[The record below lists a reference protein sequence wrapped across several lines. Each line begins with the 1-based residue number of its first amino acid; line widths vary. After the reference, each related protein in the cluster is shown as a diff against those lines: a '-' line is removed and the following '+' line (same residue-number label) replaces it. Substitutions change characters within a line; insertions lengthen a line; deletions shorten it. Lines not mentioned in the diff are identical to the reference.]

1 MLETAAAFLRLRSV
15 LVSEK
20 DARRQKSFWIGDLE
34 MDASKGTVYVI
45 DDDADVRGGLT
56 RLLRSAGWIVDAYA
70 AAQDFLEKA
79 TCDAVGCILLD
90 VSMPRMS
97 GPELHDQLRARG
109 SRLPVI
115 YLTGHGTVS
124 LGVNAM
130 RHGAFDFI
138 EKPADA
144 DALLR
149 VVTDA
154 VAQREQASAQE
165 SELDDIRGRLVR
177 LSPRELEVM
186 NHVIKGRLNKQIAA
200 DLNIGVKTVKVHRGR
215 VMAKMKV
222 RSVAQLVHLCDAL
235 GVG

>member
-1 MLETAAAFLRLRSV
+1 MLETAAAFVRLPMRS
-15 LVSEK
+15 VSEK
-20 DARRQKSFWIGDLE
+20 DVPQAKMFLDRGSG
-34 MDASKGTVYVI
+34 MDASKGIVYVI

-79 TCDAVGCILLD
+79 ACDGVGCILLD

-124 LGVNAM
+124 IGVNAM

-154 VAQREQASAQE
+154 VAQREQASVQE
-165 SELDDIRGRLVR
+165 SELDDIRARLAR
-177 LSPRELEVM
+177 LSPREHEVL
-186 NHVIKGRLNKQIAA
+186 NHVIRGRLNKQIAA

-235 GVG
+235 SLE